1 MFNVDVS
8 TGRSGIQSRWCVLD
22 ASLRIAYLRVPP
34 HKKQRG
40 TFVPSGIFTLVF
52 HFLYHACSRT
62 GLVSGNWD
70 IKPYN
75 EKSPLDES
83 EADSNVVRGRW
94 NADTKAVFLDE
105 YDDEGNV
112 TTAKIN
118 GFVSF
123 EKQTLVRFF
132 GMHFGDYV
140 NILSFELFVH
150 FTRLGTLREFF

>member
-1 MFNVDVS
+1 MNREHVVFAPAHAFLSFLFRVCS
-8 TGRSGIQSRWCVLD
+8 T
-22 ASLRIAYLRVPP
+22 
-34 HKKQRG
+34 
-40 TFVPSGIFTLVF
+40 
-52 HFLYHACSRT
+52 T

-83 EADSNVVRGRW
+83 ESDSNVVRGRW

-112 TTAKIN
+112 TTAKIS

-123 EKQTLVRFF
+123 EKQTLV
-132 GMHFGDYV
+132 
-140 NILSFELFVH
+140 
-150 FTRLGTLREFF
+150 